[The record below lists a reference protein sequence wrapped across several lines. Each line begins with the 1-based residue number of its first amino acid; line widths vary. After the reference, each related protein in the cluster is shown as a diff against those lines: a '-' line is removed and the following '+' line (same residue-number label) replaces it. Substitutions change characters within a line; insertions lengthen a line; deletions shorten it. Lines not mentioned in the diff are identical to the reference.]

1 MQTFISLSS
10 LVHGIHE
17 YQTKCACVYPYN
29 DARAT
34 RNVLLTCFI
43 FILLGIVISLFFP
56 FTKQETFMLACLP
69 YVVAF
74 FLYLSTLQEMQ
85 GLLSQPKKMKF
96 LGRIFIYYLILKD
109 LEATGVPF
117 NPDVHLSFLNYLRI
131 IAFLLPE
138 VSTTSQ
144 TPAQNEDE
152 AIEHDKQS

>member
-74 FLYLSTLQEMQ
+74 FLYLS
-85 GLLSQPKKMKF
+85 F